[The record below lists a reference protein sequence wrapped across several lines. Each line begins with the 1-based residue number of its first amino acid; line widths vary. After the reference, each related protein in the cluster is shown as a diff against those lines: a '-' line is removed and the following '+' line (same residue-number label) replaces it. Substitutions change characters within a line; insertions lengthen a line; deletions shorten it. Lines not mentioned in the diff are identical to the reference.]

1 MATFRRRGKGWEYRV
16 RYVDPLTGN
25 KTERSKGGFR
35 TKKEAEYE
43 AAELYTDVSDGLNL
57 KANSNILFKDY
68 ADIWFEDYKR
78 SIKETSI
85 RSRLAYLNN
94 LKKRFSNIRLRN
106 MTLKI
111 YQKELDS
118 LGKEYK
124 KNSISSMNQIMQ
136 MIFKQ
141 AVEDKYFKFNPIER
155 AKIPRFETE
164 EEKIKFWD
172 MHSINKFTEYCTE
185 KTNIKRSASKAYLNW
200 EKERDLA
207 IFYLM
212 LYGGLRIGEA
222 CALYTTDYYP
232 ITKEIDINKTLGSA
246 LPNQVKSSWKIYPPK
261 TKNAY
266 RLVPLP
272 EVAYKQVEKW
282 LKLRKEYIA
291 FFSNIYH
298 ESHYLFCQKDGSP
311 LTTRDVRGKFSVIVN
326 KLELPKITPHG
337 LRHTY
342 TALQI
347 QAGID
352 VKSLQMILGHADIK
366 TTLNIYAHLTE
377 QKKKE
382 TINRFDLMLKNLE
395 SGAKAGQSTKT
406 AKNE

>member
-1 MATFRRRGKGWEYRV
+1 MATFRKRGKGWEYRI
-16 RYVDPLTGN
+16 RYVDPLTG
-25 KTERSKGGFR
+25 KKVEKSKSGFK
-35 TKKEAEYE
+35 TKKEAEYA
-43 AAELYTDVSDGLNL
+43 AAEVYTDVSDGVTL
-57 KANSNILFKDY
+57 KTNSNILFKDY

-78 SIKETSI
+78 TIKETSI
-85 RSRLAYLNN
+85 RSRLSYLNT
-94 LKKRFSNIRLRN
+94 LKKRFPNIRLRN

-111 YQKELDS
+111 YQKELDLLS
-118 LGKEYK
+118 KEYK
-124 KNSISSMNQIMQ
+124 KNSIVAVNQIMQ
-136 MIFKQ
+136 MIFNH
-141 AVEDKYFKFNPIER
+141 AVDDKYFKINPIER
-155 AKIPRFETE
+155 IRIPKIEE
-164 EEKIKFWD
+164 EEKIHFWD
-172 MHSINKFTEYCTE
+172 ISSVNKFVEYYAET
-185 KTNIKRSASKAYLNW
+185 TNIKRPANKAYLNW

-212 LYGGLRIGEA
+212 LYGGLRVGEA
-222 CALYTTDYYP
+222 CALYTTDYYQ
-232 ITKEIDINKTLGSA
+232 ITREVDINKTLGSA
-246 LPNQVKSSWKIYPPK
+246 LSNQVKSSWKIYPPK

-282 LKLRKEYIA
+282 LNIRKAYVT

-311 LTTRDVRGKFSVIVN
+311 LTTRDVRVKFSAVVN

-382 TINRFDLMLKNLE
+382 TIDRFDKMLKNLE
-395 SGAKAGQSTKT
+395 SGAKVGQSKKS
-406 AKNE
+406 AEIK